1 MSLDNQEKEILEV
14 LAKHNPFSFNE
25 IEFIY
30 LKLKS
35 YDNTINAMEIA
46 QTFNRSLNDVCEI
59 VSKAASLIK

>member
-14 LAKHNPFSFNE
+14 FAKYNPFSFNE

-35 YDNTINAMEIA
+35 YDNTISAMEIA
-46 QTFNRSLNDVCEI
+46 QTFNRSLSDVYKT